1 MVKKKKGKRIK
12 ALIASPLH
20 PKQNPCSSL
29 NLNFNTI
36 YLYAQQ
42 RLLSIYMPRYMLG
55 IGSTQSMPIVVDLA
69 SQDQK

>member
-42 RLLSIYMPRYMLG
+42 RLLSIYMLG